1 MKTFIELYGPVTS
14 LIGESCHKEL
24 INQLNIY
31 YAKRP
36 LIVTDEGIAKTGIL
50 NKITSLLTQGGLT
63 EYTLFTD
70 VHPNPTIKDV
80 HAGLAVYKENN
91 CDSLISLGGG
101 SPHDCAKAIG
111 MMVTNP
117 GVITDY
123 EGIDKLYERLPPLI
137 AINTTAGTA
146 SEMTKFSVITDEKT
160 HHKMVI
166 VDRRLTP
173 KVAINDPLLMLSLP
187 PKLTKETGI
196 DALVHAI
203 EAYVSKEANYLTD
216 ACALQAISLIYK
228 NLEIAATKGHDLE
241 ARTNMAF
248 AQYLAGLAFNNAGLG
263 YIHALSHQL
272 SGYYNLSHGFC
283 NAILLVEVC
292 SFNNI
297 PSTQKRFKDMGL
309 AMGLDL
315 KKDDDYAA
323 ANKAIEAL
331 KNYLSCL
338 DIPQKIS
345 HITDQEL
352 DFKEMAIS
360 AQKDACSQ
368 TNPRK
373 ALVDDLIDIYKKC
386 Y

>member
-1 MKTFIELYGPVTS
+1 MKTFIELYSPVTS

-24 INQLNIY
+24 TGQLDIY
-31 YAKRP
+31 AAKRP
-36 LIVTDEGIAKTGIL
+36 LIVTDEGITKTGIL
-50 NKITSLLTQGGLT
+50 DKITKLLTQANLT
-63 EYTLFTD
+63 AYTIFTD
-70 VHPNPTIKDV
+70 VHPSPTTKDV
-80 HAGLAVYKENN
+80 EAGLAIYKEHN
-91 CDSLISLGGG
+91 CDSLVSLGGG

-117 GVITDY
+117 GNVADY
-123 EGIDKLYERLPPLI
+123 EGTDKLYARLPPLI

-187 PKLTKETGI
+187 PSLTKETGI

-216 ACALQAISLIYK
+216 ACALQAISVIYE
-228 NLEIAATKGHDLE
+228 NLETAATKGHDLK

-248 AQYLAGLAFNNAGLG
+248 GQYLAGLAFNNAGLG
-263 YIHALSHQL
+263 YVHALSHQL
-272 SGYYNLSHGFC
+272 SGFYNLSHGFC
-283 NAILLVEVC
+283 NAILLTEVC

-297 PSTQKRFKDMGL
+297 PATQKRFKDIGL
-309 AMGLDL
+309 ALGLKLENDEN
-315 KKDDDYAA
+315 YMA
-323 ANKAIEAL
+323 ANKTIKGL
-331 KNYLSCL
+331 KNYLFSL

-345 HITDQEL
+345 HITNEKL
-352 DFKEMAIS
+352 DFKEMAIN
-360 AQKDACSQ
+360 AQKDVCSQ

-373 ALVDDLIDIYKKC
+373 ALMDDLIDIYKKC

>member
-24 INQLNIY
+24 ISQLNIY
-31 YAKRP
+31 SAKRP

-50 NKITSLLTQGGLT
+50 DKITNLLTRAALT
-63 EYTLFTD
+63 DYTLFTD
-70 VHPNPTIKDV
+70 VHPNPTSKDV
-80 HAGLAVYKENN
+80 DAGLAVYRENN

-117 GVITDY
+117 GIVADY
-123 EGIDKLYERLPPLI
+123 EGVDKLYERLPPLI

-146 SEMTKFSVITDEKT
+146 SEMTKFSVITDEKN

-173 KVAINDPLLMLSLP
+173 RVAINDPLLMLSLP
-187 PKLTKETGI
+187 PKLTIETGV
-196 DALVHAI
+196 DALIHAI
-203 EAYVSKEANYLTD
+203 EAYLSKEANYLTD
-216 ACALQAISLIYK
+216 ACALKAISVIHE
-228 NLEIAATKGHDLE
+228 NLETAATKGHDLE

-263 YIHALSHQL
+263 YVHALSHQL

-292 SFNNI
+292 SFNNV
-297 PSTQKRFKDMGL
+297 PAVRKRFKNIGL
-309 AMGLDL
+309 ALGLSLENDE
-315 KKDDDYAA
+315 DHIAA
-323 ANKAIEAL
+323 SKTIEAL
-331 KNYLSCL
+331 KNYLSRL

-345 HITDQEL
+345 DITHQEL

-373 ALVDDLIDIYKKC
+373 ALIDDLIDIYKKC

>member
-1 MKTFIELYGPVTS
+1 MKNFIELYGPVTS
-14 LIGESCHKEL
+14 LIGESSHKEL

-31 YAKRP
+31 DAKRP
-36 LIVTDEGIAKTGIL
+36 LIVTDEGIAKAGIL
-50 NKITSLLTQGGLT
+50 DKITHLLSRGGLT
-63 EYTLFTD
+63 EYKLFTD
-70 VHPNPTIKDV
+70 VHPNPTTKDV
-80 HAGLAVYKENN
+80 EAGLTEYKTNN
-91 CDSLISLGGG
+91 CDSLISVGGG

-117 GVITDY
+117 GTPVDY
-123 EGIDKLYERLPPLI
+123 EGVDKLQERLPPLI

-146 SEMTKFSVITDEKT
+146 SEMTKFSVITDEET

-187 PKLTKETGI
+187 PKLTKETGV
-196 DALVHAI
+196 DALIHAI
-203 EAYVSKEANYLTD
+203 EAYLSKEANYLTD
-216 ACALQAISLIYK
+216 ACALQAISIIHK
-228 NLEIAATKGHDLE
+228 NLETAATKGRDLE

-263 YIHALSHQL
+263 YVHALSHQL

-283 NAILLVEVC
+283 NAILLTEVC

-297 PSTQKRFKDMGL
+297 PTTRKRFKNIGL
-309 AMGLDL
+309 AMGLNL
-315 KKDDDYAA
+315 ENIDDHIAA
-323 ANKAIEAL
+323 QQTISAL
-331 KNYLSCL
+331 KDYLLAL

-345 HITDQEL
+345 DITNQTL
-352 DFKEMAIS
+352 DFKKMAS
-360 AQKDACSQ
+360 HAQKDACSQ

-373 ALVDDLIDIYKKC
+373 ALIDDLIEIYKKC